1 MKFIPGIQLS
11 LSLSPLRLNLNILGF
26 KAINEWK
33 RSHVLTCVA
42 LLRGICTCLNYL
54 SDYPPCDCTNFM
66 EAHQTYLRS
75 RTALSLMA
83 LWQPMSLELSPVATG
98 NGCMDHGMVLD
109 GFGWLVHPQ
118 PKVVQDPHLF
128 SQPDTTVLHFAV
140 HALITCPAY
149 GKHAVLQKACP
160 NLSRSLFHGYPQLP
174 HLVVTGGPHQ
184 YLLTSS
190 EKKRGTAIAALWC
203 SPTSHNRQR
212 S

>member
-11 LSLSPLRLNLNILGF
+11 LSLSLAPLRLNLNILGF

-109 GFGWLVHPQ
+109 DWFIHNP
-118 PKVVQDPHLF
+118 
-128 SQPDTTVLHFAV
+128 
-140 HALITCPAY
+140 
-149 GKHAVLQKACP
+149 
-160 NLSRSLFHGYPQLP
+160 RSCKIRISS
-174 HLVVTGGPHQ
+174 VS
-184 YLLTSS
+184 LT
-190 EKKRGTAIAALWC
+190 
-203 SPTSHNRQR
+203 QR
-212 S
+212 SCILLFMRSSPAQHTANMQSWPQHVPICHAACSTGIHSFHT